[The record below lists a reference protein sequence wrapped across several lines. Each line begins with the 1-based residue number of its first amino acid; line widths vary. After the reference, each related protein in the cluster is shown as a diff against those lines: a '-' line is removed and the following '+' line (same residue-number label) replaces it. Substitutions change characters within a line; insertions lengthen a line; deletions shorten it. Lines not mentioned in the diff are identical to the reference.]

1 MNLAE
6 KLVSAYLNHEV
17 VPLKGKTTIELTDVR
32 TGKRE
37 RIESENMITNAVSNI
52 LAHNYCGI
60 AKFNDLTPLKQMFGG
75 VLLFKDTMTE
85 NADNYNIPNDT
96 NTCFAWAGDT
106 AHSTANPYRG
116 NPNGGETIET
126 DTSIAFV
133 WDWMTNQGNT
143 GEDSINCV
151 CLTHAKFG
159 NMGTKPWD
167 ATINPMSTFGAL
179 TVGTRTITDDVR
191 KEFPVAFGSDGR
203 SYYAVNLNGTSFK
216 EFTMSHDLWKFGI
229 LKTASD
235 WTQTASREATLDAGA
250 NKFFFLDDTYYYV
263 AWVTSATTMTIK
275 KIARSDFTITDASI
289 TVSDVA
295 LYTGPETFASPQ
307 YLPLF
312 AFDGTYLYFPNSD
325 ATKLIKIDIATPA
338 NTDYLDGTGTINING
353 APSGTAGYQ
362 RMTPIACS
370 TGFVVGD
377 NYIVNGDHMYPIL
390 GVSGIGATVD
400 YYNRNCWLDVVR
412 HGASCYGHAIGS
424 QDSRQYGQS
433 NVLFPYYL
441 ASINN
446 LDNGCQK
453 GSGQTMKVRYTLTEV

>member
-6 KLVSAYLNHEV
+6 KLVSAYLNNEV
-17 VPLKGKTTIELTDVR
+17 VPLKGKTTIELTNVR

-37 RIESENMITNAVSNI
+37 RIESENMVTNAVSNI

-60 AKFNDLTPLKQMFGG
+60 ANFNSLTPLKNMFGG
-75 VLLFKDTMTE
+75 VLLFKDNITE

-96 NTCFAWAGDT
+96 NTCFAWAGDE
-106 AHSTANPYRG
+106 AHATANPYRG

-126 DTSIAFV
+126 DNSIAFV

-143 GEDSINCV
+143 GEDGITCV

-167 ATINPMSTFGAL
+167 ATINPMSAFGAL
-179 TVGTRTITDDVR
+179 TVGTRTITDEVR

-235 WTQTASREATLDAGA
+235 WTQTASREATLDAGS

-263 AWVTSATTMTIK
+263 AWVTSATAMTIK
-275 KIARSDFTITDASI
+275 KISRSDFTVTDASI

-295 LYTGPETFASPQ
+295 LYQGELDAVQ

-312 AFDGTYLYFPNSD
+312 AFDGTYLYFPNDD
-325 ATKLIKIDIATPA
+325 ATKLIKIDIAVPA
-338 NTDYLDGTGTINING
+338 NTDYLEGTGSINIKG
-353 APSGTAGYQ
+353 APAGTAGFQ
-362 RMTPIACS
+362 RMTPITVS

-377 NYIVNGDHMYPIL
+377 NYVVNNDHMYPIL
-390 GVSGIGATVD
+390 GVSGIGATID

-441 ASINN
+441 ATINN
-446 LDNGCQK
+446 LTGDPVQK
-453 GSGQTMKVRYTLTEV
+453 GSAQTMKVRYTLTEV